1 MKNKLKVILNAH
13 DSSAEILLYGPVGD
27 SFFEEGISDVDIAKS
42 LNLMKSIEN
51 IKVRINSPGGDV
63 FQGLAIYNSLLNH
76 PAKIDIEID
85 GGALSIASVI
95 AMAGDTIT
103 MAASSLFM
111 IHNPMTFA
119 VGDAEELRKT
129 ADTMDKA
136 KETLVNAYL
145 TQSNLTKKGI
155 SNAMDAETWFTPKEA
170 KEAGFITDITKAQK
184 VTAKFDLKKYNF
196 KNAPSILGEVTPADM
211 EDMETSGGW
220 VIPGDDTDETIEVQ
234 ENPDKAEQ
242 VFNRNKIL
250 MRQIELAEMSV

>member
-1 MKNKLKVILNAH
+1 VKNNLKVLLNAH
-13 DSSAEILLYGPVGD
+13 DSSAEILLYGPIGS

-51 IKVRINSPGGDV
+51 IKVRVNSPGGDV

-76 PAKIDIEID
+76 PAKINIEID
-85 GGALSIASVI
+85 GGAISIASVI

-103 MAASSLFM
+103 MAESSLFM

-119 VGDAEELRKT
+119 VGDAQELRKT

-145 TQSNLTKKGI
+145 TQSNLTKKAI

-170 KEAGFITDITKAQK
+170 KEAGFVTDISKAQK

-196 KNAPSILGEVTPADM
+196 KNAPSDSLQTPERHTLTLDDM
-211 EDMETSGGW
+211 ENIEVEEIVGQK
-220 VIPGDDTDETIEVQ
+220 TIEVQ
-234 ENPDKAEQ
+234 ANSQEPEKE
-242 VFNRNKIL
+242 FNRNEIL
-250 MRQIELAEMSV
+250 LRKIELAEMSL